1 MNVLQQVG
9 ETLTQVAQ
17 TIDTSGTYS
26 STLPTSGS
34 YDTSGMGSSSLS
46 TSGSGGKHSY
56 EYWKQMYDRWERNAK
71 SCYESLTLNGYK
83 TKTNGKD
90 SGGSAAGTWNSA
102 SYTGMKQNLRKAQKE
117 MRETRALARKE
128 GHNIPQSNYETIN
141 VSY

>member
-1 MNVLQQVG
+1 MGLFQFLHVLSLLNFLFSHKNI
-9 ETLTQVAQ
+9 LT
-17 TIDTSGTYS
+17 IF
-26 STLPTSGS
+26 
-34 YDTSGMGSSSLS
+34 
-46 TSGSGGKHSY
+46 
-56 EYWKQMYDRWERNAK
+56 EYHYMRNH
-71 SCYESLTLNGYK
+71 NR
-83 TKTNGKD
+83 NGKD